1 MSAFVLDASVA
12 MRWCFDSGIHEYA
25 DNVLTQLATGAA
37 SAAPPSGTCC
47 SRSARKT
54 CTYPAP
60 QTPAGMRKSP
70 ARANGFSRAMSRD
83 LKQFAVD
90 TSPLMTL
97 AAAQSLDYLLYIDA
111 DLVIRNAVLQRGH
124 SGRRSPGR
132 AGHRRLGK
140 NTSRTNR
147 NRPHQSLRTVRS
159 CPTVST

>member
-1 MSAFVLDASVA
+1 VSAFVLDASVA

-70 ARANGFSRAMSRD
+70 ARANGCSRAMSRD
-83 LKQFAVD
+83 LAGLAVG
-90 TSPLMTL
+90 TGKLITR
-97 AAAQSLDYLLYIDA
+97 AAAQSLDDLLYIDA
-111 DLVIRNAVLQRGH
+111 DLVIPDAV
-124 SGRRSPGR
+124 
-132 AGHRRLGK
+132 
-140 NTSRTNR
+140 
-147 NRPHQSLRTVRS
+147 PHEATRDAVRFGS
-159 CPTVST
+159 HEIIN